1 MSQGEHFLDLWLR
14 ASGSD
19 VFRQRAEASGPLRV
33 DSPDPEGGLSRP
45 PPLWSVL
52 GGQAGREEELRTEH
66 LPSLEAAGDPGQVLP
81 HVGPLSAFCSV
92 SGLVLSFPEG
102 PQRGRT
108 RLCQG
113 KGEH

>member
-1 MSQGEHFLDLWLR
+1 MLGPREVRF
-14 ASGSD
+14 SGGQ
-19 VFRQRAEASGPLRV
+19 QRLQVGRGWTPGP
-33 DSPDPEGGLSRP
+33 EQN